1 MTEINCFGGEIM
13 QEWFNLGVDAVI
25 VLWGL
30 KWLLMIAFVL
40 VSLIGSAFCKDGFEF
55 KGFMDRLFPP
65 IEKLE
70 KFLVSIALIILT
82 VLVVMRAI
90 MYFS

>member
-1 MTEINCFGGEIM
+1 M

-30 KWLLMIAFVL
+30 KWLLMIAFAL
-40 VSLIGSAFCKDGFEF
+40 VSIIGSAFCKSPFEF
-55 KGFMDRLFPP
+55 NGFMDRLFPS

-70 KFLVSIALIILT
+70 KFLISIAMIILT
-82 VLVVMRAI
+82 ALVVMRAI